1 MTGLDERPRRAA
13 LNGNAYLS
21 AMESVQSGNG
31 HSPTAIP
38 GLTPG
43 EPVLAIADPVVV
55 RQVRTVVAER
65 LAERLQAQP
74 VESPEARRELA
85 RSLVAAELGER
96 GRERVRR
103 GEEPWPVEVE
113 MATGR
118 AVMAALFGLG
128 RLQPLIDDPAV
139 ENIEVDG
146 HDQVW
151 VSYADGR
158 DERAAPV
165 ADSDAELIEI
175 LQLLAARTGS
185 AERTFTSAHPALHLR
200 LEDGSRLAAV
210 AWTTPKPHVVIRRHR
225 VRDVDL
231 DDLVALGT
239 LDSVLAAF
247 LRAAVRAGKNIVVTG
262 LQNAG
267 KTTLIRALAN
277 EFDPM
282 ERFATIEKE
291 YELHLHDLPQRHPRV
306 VALEACEGSAE
317 QDATGH
323 RAGEVSL
330 SDLVVDALR
339 LNLRRIIV
347 GEVRGPEVLPMLEAM
362 STGDGSLCTLHAR
375 SASHAV
381 DRIVTLCLS
390 AGVHMTDVFA
400 YRLLAGSVDLFV
412 HIELLTEAGRRSR
425 FVSQV
430 LEIAGLGENNRP
442 ATTTVFGPGPDGRA
456 VPLHRPS
463 CLPDLVRAGF
473 DERLL
478 DHRTGTWTAPLE
490 GAR

>member
-1 MTGLDERPRRAA
+1 MTGLDERPRI
-13 LNGNAYLS
+13 LPVDDNGRL
-21 AMESVQSGNG
+21 
-31 HSPTAIP
+31 PTAVP

-55 RQVRTVVAER
+55 RQVRTIVAER

-74 VESPEARRELA
+74 VDSPEARRELA

-103 GEEPWPVEVE
+103 GEEPWTVEVE

-151 VSYADGR
+151 VSCADGR
-158 DERAAPV
+158 DEPQPPV
-165 ADSDAELIEI
+165 ADSDVELIEI

-231 DDLVALGT
+231 DDLVTLGT
-239 LDSVLAAF
+239 LDTVLAGF

-306 VALEACEGSAE
+306 VALEAREGSAE
-317 QDATGH
+317 QDAAGH
-323 RAGEVSL
+323 RAGEVTL

-375 SASHAV
+375 TAAHAV

-390 AGVHMTDVFA
+390 AGIQMTDTFA

-412 HIELLTEAGRRSR
+412 HIELFTEAGHRHR

-456 VPLHRPS
+456 VPLHRPT
-463 CLPDLVRAGF
+463 CLSDLVRAGF
-473 DERLL
+473 DEHLF
-478 DHRTGTWTAPLE
+478 DHRYGTWTTPLD

>member
-1 MTGLDERPRRAA
+1 MTLQEFDRIALAAGGGADPARTPTGLD
-13 LNGNAYLS
+13 G
-21 AMESVQSGNG
+21 
-31 HSPTAIP
+31 
-38 GLTPG
+38 
-43 EPVLAIADPVVV
+43 PVLPAPDLSVVREVRAKIAD
-55 RQVRTVVAER
+55 R
-65 LAERLQAQP
+65 LAERLQAQR

-85 RSLVAAELGER
+85 RSLIATELGER

-103 GEEPWPVEVE
+103 GEEPWSLEVE

-146 HDQVW
+146 HDHVW

-158 DERAAPV
+158 LEQHAPV
-165 ADSDAELIEI
+165 AESDAELIEV
-175 LQLLAARTGS
+175 LQLLAARTGQ
-185 AERTFTSAHPALHLR
+185 AERTFSSTHPALHLR
-200 LEDGSRLAAV
+200 LDDGSRLAAV
-210 AWTTPKPHVVIRRHR
+210 AWTTPRVHVVIRRHR

-239 LDSVLAAF
+239 LDTVLAGF

-277 EFDPM
+277 EFDPS

-291 YELHLHDLPQRHPRV
+291 YELHLHDLPARHPRV
-306 VALEACEGSAE
+306 VAMEAREGSTE
-317 QDATGH
+317 TDAAGR

-330 SDLVVDALR
+330 TELVTTALR

-347 GEVRGPEVLPMLEAM
+347 GEVRGPEILPMLEAM
-362 STGDGSLCTLHAR
+362 STGDGSLCTLHCRTAH
-375 SASHAV
+375 HAV

-390 AGVHMTDVFA
+390 AGVQMTDTFA
-400 YRLLAGSVDLFV
+400 YRLLAGSVDFLV
-412 HIELLTEAGRRSR
+412 HVELVDDTAHGGTRQR
-425 FVSQV
+425 FVSHV
-430 LEIAGLGENNRP
+430 VEIDGLGERNRP
-442 ATTTVFGPGPDGRA
+442 ATTTVFVPGDHGRA
-456 VPLHRPS
+456 VPMHRPA
-463 CLPDLVRAGF
+463 CLDDLVRAGF
-473 DERLL
+473 DPDLL
-478 DHRTGTWTAPLE
+478 NRTRGTWATSLNRSLP
-490 GAR
+490 

>member
-1 MTGLDERPRRAA
+1 
-13 LNGNAYLS
+13 
-21 AMESVQSGNG
+21 
-31 HSPTAIP
+31 
-38 GLTPG
+38 
-43 EPVLAIADPVVV
+43 
-55 RQVRTVVAER
+55 
-65 LAERLQAQP
+65 
-74 VESPEARRELA
+74 
-85 RSLVAAELGER
+85 
-96 GRERVRR
+96 
-103 GEEPWPVEVE
+103 
-113 MATGR
+113 
-118 AVMAALFGLG
+118 
-128 RLQPLIDDPAV
+128 
-139 ENIEVDG
+139 
-146 HDQVW
+146 
-151 VSYADGR
+151 
-158 DERAAPV
+158 
-165 ADSDAELIEI
+165 
-175 LQLLAARTGS
+175 
-185 AERTFTSAHPALHLR
+185 
-200 LEDGSRLAAV
+200 
-210 AWTTPKPHVVIRRHR
+210 VIRRHR

-231 DDLVALGT
+231 DDLVGLGT
-239 LDSVLAAF
+239 VDSVLAGF

-291 YELHLHDLPQRHPRV
+291 YELYLHDLPARHPRV
-306 VALEACEGSAE
+306 VALEAREGSAE
-317 QDATGH
+317 KDAAGH

-390 AGVHMTDVFA
+390 AGVHMTDTFA

-412 HIELLTEAGRRSR
+412 HIELLTDGGRRWR

-430 LEIAGLGENNRP
+430 LEANGLGENNRP

-463 CLPDLVRAGF
+463 SLADLVRAGF
-473 DERLL
+473 DEHLL
-478 DHRTGTWTAPLE
+478 DHRYGTWATSLD